1 MRCAELVC
9 GRGVLYTLLVI
20 TMRMRRRWN
29 ALLFIGTTAVL
40 AFASWRERASSASD
54 SAAPPGG
61 PPGRLRFERAL
72 DVQVFQRGN
81 LHTHT
86 SLSDGDSEPREVVRW
101 YRDNGY
107 AFVALTDHNQRVDP
121 ALFQDLQSQSNFA
134 VIPGE
139 EISMWAEGR
148 PVHVN
153 ALCTR
158 RTIGGGDFATKGEAL
173 SWAIGRVREEGGVAL
188 INHPNFDWA
197 LSAANLLGA
206 PAAELL
212 EIHSG
217 HPYVHTEG
225 DATRPSHEALWDT
238 VLTARGFAGGG
249 IVGVAVDDLHQLMA
263 DSNAPPAGP
272 GRGFIEVFSRE
283 VSRAAICSALAAGRL
298 YASSGA
304 QLRRIAVADD
314 AFSVWPVAA
323 GAVVEFVGRGGRV
336 LERQQPLAGRATYR
350 LRGGERYVRARIT
363 RPDGKRAWTAAYAT
377 VE

>member
-1 MRCAELVC
+1 MRTR
-9 GRGVLYTLLVI
+9 GRSK
-20 TMRMRRRWN
+20 
-29 ALLFIGTTAVL
+29 ALLFIGAAAVL

-54 SAAPPGG
+54 SDSAALPDG
-61 PPGRLRFERAL
+61 PPGRLRFEKAL

-107 AFVALTDHNQRVDP
+107 AFVALTDHNRRVDP
-121 ALFQDLQSQSNFA
+121 AIFEELQARSNFT

-153 ALCTR
+153 ALCTG
-158 RTIGGGDFATKGEAL
+158 RTIGGGDFPTKGEAL
-173 SWAIGRVREEGGVAL
+173 SWAIRRVRAEGGVAL

-197 LSAANLLGA
+197 LSAGDILGA

-217 HPYVHTEG
+217 HPYVYTAG

-238 VLTARGFAGGG
+238 LLTARGFAGGG
-249 IVGVAVDDLHQLMA
+249 IVGVAVDDLHQLVA

-283 VSRAAICSALAAGRL
+283 VSRAAICSALARGRL

-304 QLRRIAVADD
+304 RLRRIAVADD

-323 GAVVEFVGRGGRV
+323 GVVVEFVGWGGRV

-377 VE
+377 LEP

>member
-1 MRCAELVC
+1 M
-9 GRGVLYTLLVI
+9 G
-20 TMRMRRRWN
+20 MRRRWN
-29 ALLFIGTTAVL
+29 ALLVIGAAAVL
-40 AFASWRERASSASD
+40 ALASWRERAWSSSD
-54 SAAPPGG
+54 APEPPGG
-61 PPGRLRFERAL
+61 PPGPLRFEQTL
-72 DVQVFQRGN
+72 DVEVFQRGN

-86 SLSDGDSEPREVVRW
+86 SRSDGDSEPREVVRW

-121 ALFQDLQSQSNFA
+121 AMFRDFEAQPNF
-134 VIPGE
+134 VVLPGE
-139 EISMWAEGR
+139 EITMSAEGR
-148 PVHVN
+148 QVHVN

-158 RTIGGGDFATKGEAL
+158 ATIGGGDFPTKGEAL
-173 SWAIGRVREEGGVAL
+173 SWAVGRVRAQGGVAL

-197 LSAANLLGA
+197 LTGGDLLGA

-225 DATRPSHEALWDT
+225 DAARPSHEALWDT
-238 VLTARGFAGGG
+238 VLTARGFVGGG
-249 IVGVAVDDLHQLMA
+249 IVGVAVDDLHQLVA
-263 DSNAPPAGP
+263 GSNAPAAGP
-272 GRGFIEVFSRE
+272 GRGFVEVFSRE
-283 VSRAAICSALAAGRL
+283 VSRPAICGALAAGRL

-304 QLRRIAVADD
+304 RLRRISIGGD